1 MIAASFFLLQFFLLS
16 YFGYGLVA
24 KVALH
29 ENKIIYLGKVTS
41 FVLDYNAADG
51 LTEATGGVMCASK
64 NLRWQYIS
72 SDVRAN
78 KMQ

>member
-24 KVALH
+24 KVAIH

-51 LTEATGGVMCASK
+51 LTEATGGVMCSDLK
-64 NLRWQYIS
+64 NLKMAIYIQ
-72 SDVRAN
+72 RCPC
-78 KMQ
+78 

>member
-51 LTEATGGVMCASK
+51 LTEATGGVMCSDPSIQESK
-64 NLRWQYIS
+64 MAIYIQ
-72 SDVRAN
+72 RCPC
-78 KMQ
+78 